1 MADDAVLRALAAACP
16 AARAAD
22 ASDAVAGMAP
32 RYAASPASVAEASAV
47 MRVAAE
53 QALTVVPRGSGSRLD
68 WGAPP
73 RRCDLVVDTL
83 RLDQV
88 VEHAAG
94 DLVARIQA
102 GARVRRLGEV
112 LAAAGQ
118 QLALD
123 TAPALRDAARPG
135 DRDHRG
141 ARRRHRGILGRQGGQ
156 ECGRL

>member
-1 MADDAVLRALAAACP
+1 MTDDAVLRALTAACP

-22 ASDAVAGMAP
+22 ASDAVAGVVP

-53 QALTVVPRGSGSRLD
+53 QALTVVARGSGSRLD
-68 WGAPP
+68 WAAPP
-73 RRCDLVVDTL
+73 QHCDLVVDTL

-102 GARVRRLGEV
+102 GARMRRLGEL
-112 LAAAGQ
+112 LAAAG
-118 QLALD
+118 
-123 TAPALRDAARPG
+123 
-135 DRDHRG
+135 
-141 ARRRHRGILGRQGGQ
+141 
-156 ECGRL
+156 